1 LLGAIATASALG
13 NLAYTQMQ
21 PAEQFLSANT
31 HTVLGFLPVA
41 LLALITFQ
49 QLSDRTGALLRSG
62 SYASFILIFFAC
74 TVLRDV
80 LKVAGVAELHPFSAL
95 PYLVL
100 LVASTRV
107 SRANGASRRGLVAV
121 QMSTKQGEAG
131 TRSPGI
137 DERLRPAPHH
147 AEAQHSSNVPP
158 TCPVCRTPNP

>member
-1 LLGAIATASALG
+1 MASPAAAPPVVATSAVELPITFVPPAPTAQAPAAAPAPKSTQTNELLGAIATASALG

-41 LLALITFQ
+41 LLGLISFQ

-107 SRANGASRRGLVAV
+107 SRGTEREGAGWW
-121 QMSTKQGEAG
+121 QCT
-131 TRSPGI
+131 
-137 DERLRPAPHH
+137 
-147 AEAQHSSNVPP
+147 
-158 TCPVCRTPNP
+158 